1 MGSKKR
7 GLGRSLS
14 DLGLSELL
22 SDVAPAGQKEPKEAA
37 ATATVE
43 AMLAETVKPTSD
55 ELQESPTAS
64 PENRTSTDN
73 RVYQLPIAKIKP
85 GRYQPRQYFD
95 DAALDDLA
103 NSIKAQGIIQP
114 IVVRR
119 AEASG
124 YELIAG
130 ERRWRAA
137 QRVGLETIPA
147 IIQDLPEQAIVAIS
161 LIENL
166 QRENLNPIEEAQAL
180 DRLLHEFQ
188 LTHQEVADAV
198 GKSRTTVTNLLRL
211 MKLNPDVKI
220 LLQKGELDM
229 GHARA
234 LLSLDNTLQSQVAQ
248 QVVAKQLSVRQTE
261 LLVKQINQPK
271 ENQPERPVDPNILTL
286 QNDLSDK
293 LHAQVNI
300 RHQAKGKGQLVIH
313 YASVEEL
320 QGILEH
326 IQ

>member
-1 MGSKKR
+1 MGSRKR
-7 GLGRSLS
+7 GLGRNLS

-22 SDVAPAGQKEPKEAA
+22 SDVTQGQQAEPETAQTLAA
-37 ATATVE
+37 Q
-43 AMLAETVKPTSD
+43 AMLAEAVVPTTE
-55 ELQESPTAS
+55 ELQESPTVS
-64 PENRTSTDN
+64 PEDRPEADS
-73 RVYQLPIAKIKP
+73 RVYRLPIAKIKP

-119 AEASG
+119 MESG

-137 QRVGLETIPA
+137 QRVGLETVPA

-188 LTHQEVADAV
+188 LTHQEVAEAV
-198 GKSRTTVTNLLRL
+198 GKSRTAVTNLLRL

-220 LLQKGELDM
+220 MLQKGEIDM

-234 LLSLDNTLQSQVAQ
+234 LLALDNTLQSQVAK
-248 QVVAKQLSVRQTE
+248 QVVARGLSVRQTE
-261 LLVKQINQPK
+261 ALVKHINQPK
-271 ENQPERPVDPNILTL
+271 SKKPEQAIDPNILTL
-286 QNDLSDK
+286 QNELSDK
-293 LHAQVNI
+293 LHAEVNI
-300 RHQAKGKGQLVIH
+300 KHQPKGKGQLVIH